1 MSSDDPP
8 TDFSETEIAPD
19 QSPETYYYYK
29 LHPGRNIFFCRGHG
43 VMSRQMG
50 VFYLTVFLIVGVSA
64 LFFAFDCR
72 YLAVTLSPAIAA
84 VGALL
89 FIFVMAVLL
98 RASCIDPGIIPRA
111 TVAEVKWAEAE
122 SSESGDVYSARAN
135 MMQTREMLIRDYP
148 YKQAY
153 CHTCRIHRPPRAS
166 HCSICDNCVER
177 FDHHC
182 PWIGN
187 CVGKRNYRYFTVFIV
202 SVAVYCSYVIAFAAV
217 NIVITYRTKQDLIET
232 LKMTPASLVEILVA
246 FFSLISVV
254 GLSCFHISISCR
266 EFSTHEDIRG
276 LPRLLKQ
283 ANRKN
288 PFSQGSGCRNM
299 CYVLCG
305 PAPPSFLQPWKK
317 VSADLWRPS
326 ELAAFG
332 EPTITV
338 RPLQIPPTDESS
350 PTQDWIST
358 VGGYPRDPA
367 LPVQGDIPTNT
378 SLGTRYKSVRNG
390 SMTWSGQPLRR
401 AILTGE
407 IEEDG
412 EVAPRTSHPHH
423 ILYLATRCLMG
434 ACCSL
439 PCRLT
444 CRFGLSPPALLQL
457 QIVRPPRSSPPPPP
471 LADTAK
477 PGFLLYIRCF

>member
-1 MSSDDPP
+1 MNPDDQP
-8 TDFSETEIAPD
+8 TDFSEIEIAPS
-19 QSPETYYYYK
+19 QSPEIYYYK

-84 VGALL
+84 VGVLL
-89 FIFVMAVLL
+89 FVFVLAVLL

-111 TVAEVKWAEAE
+111 TVEELKWTEAE
-122 SSESGDVYSARAN
+122 SAESGDIYSAPAN
-135 MMQTREMLIRDYP
+135 MVQNREMLIRNYP
-148 YKQAY
+148 YKQVY

-187 CVGKRNYRYFTVFIV
+187 CVGKRNYRYFTVFIL
-202 SVAVYCSYVIAFAAV
+202 SVAVYCCYVLTFAVV
-217 NIVITYRTKQDLIET
+217 NIILI
-232 LKMTPASLVEILVA
+232 VA
-246 FFSLISVV
+246 FFSMLSVV
-254 GLSCFHISISCR
+254 GLSCFHVSISCR

-283 ANRKN
+283 ANRSN

-317 VSADLWRPS
+317 VSTDSWRSS
-326 ELAAFG
+326 ELAALVD
-332 EPTITV
+332 PSIAV
-338 RPLQIPPTDESS
+338 RSLHIPPTEANMESPPS
-350 PTQDWIST
+350 QDWRST
-358 VGGYPRDPA
+358 VGGYPRDPTI
-367 LPVQGDIPTNT
+367 PVQDELAAETL
-378 SLGTRYKSVRNG
+378 LGTQSNSVRNG
-390 SMTWSGQPLRR
+390 K
-401 AILTGE
+401 
-407 IEEDG
+407 
-412 EVAPRTSHPHH
+412 SHLP
-423 ILYLATRCLMG
+423 
-434 ACCSL
+434 L
-439 PCRLT
+439 PCR
-444 CRFGLSPPALLQL
+444 SP
-457 QIVRPPRSSPPPPP
+457 QIPFASYMPHFRRSAS
-471 LADTAK
+471 
-477 PGFLLYIRCF
+477 F